1 MQTHKGK
8 PNAKKKER
16 QSLVVEIDSESEDKN
31 LLASIPPPPP
41 YSIASSPRDRAG
53 MLTG

>member
-31 LLASIPPPPP
+31 LLDSIPPPPP
-41 YSIASSPRDRAG
+41 LFQYCINLKTASSFS
-53 MLTG
+53 

>member
-31 LLASIPPPPP
+31 CVTQFPPPP